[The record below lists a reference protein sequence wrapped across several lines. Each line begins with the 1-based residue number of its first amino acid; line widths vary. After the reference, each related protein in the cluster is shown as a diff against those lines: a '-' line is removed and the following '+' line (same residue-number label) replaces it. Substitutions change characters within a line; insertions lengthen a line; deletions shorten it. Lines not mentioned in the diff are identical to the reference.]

1 MQPQRL
7 LAMLALLAGVV
18 LTFSA
23 CCGGLA
29 DNPEA
34 RTSFIDSFNNQTPAN
49 CNLASND
56 AEIRNVT
63 WTCKDQSLEQLKEG
77 LKAGCS
83 GYSLVNFKQVT
94 VVGSD
99 GELTCDVTKDC
110 ACGAEDADDDDKK
123 KKKKDSKDSSKSKK
137 KKR

>member
-7 LAMLALLAGVV
+7 FAMLALLAGVV

-34 RTSFIDSFNNQTPAN
+34 RTSFIDSFNKQTPAN

-56 AEIRNVT
+56 SEIRNVT
-63 WTCKDQSLEQLKEG
+63 WTCKDQNLEQLKEG

-83 GYSLVNFKQVT
+83 GYSLVNFEKVT

-99 GELTCDVTKDC
+99 GETVCDVTKDC
-110 ACGAEDADDDDKK
+110 ACGGEGADKK
-123 KKKKDSKDSSKSKK
+123 KKKKKKKDTKK
-137 KKR
+137 KKKKKL